1 MQISQLLHSIK
12 KESRKRTLSI
22 GELIEL
28 EKYIAAIPTGN
39 KGIQYSRFECRE
51 NVGFWES
58 DRKNRKA

>member
-1 MQISQLLHSIK
+1 MAMQISQLLHSIK

-39 KGIQYSRFECRE
+39 KGIQYSRFECLE
-51 NVGFWES
+51 NVGF
-58 DRKNRKA
+58 